1 MRILDLLF
9 RNMQPPAD
17 EDALRK
23 LRGQVEDIESAQRRL
38 KGEWEDTLERLS
50 RLAGRVAKREQRALQ
65 LATADPAEE
74 PASQEEVDDAAARY
88 LKAIRGPRR
97 MPGAGE

>member
-50 RLAGRVAKREQRALQ
+50 RLAGRVAKREQRALA
-65 LATADPAEE
+65 LATEE
-74 PASQEEVDDAAARY
+74 PVVERAQDGEDADAAGRY
-88 LKAIRGPRR
+88 LRALRGPRR
-97 MPGAGE
+97 MPGGE